1 MPDRAERQW
10 EDSMKN
16 RVGRVIIGILAL
28 ILLGLY
34 TYRQEQ
40 LHWHSVDVDPWG
52 PATGLHPE
60 GFEQGVVMN
69 TQPEEPVQI
78 EYAPAPAAEP
88 AAPEL
93 PAAEPIPE
101 APVEEL
107 SPIMQLARDNAA
119 AQGLP
124 MPPEIDIDSWELK
137 LANAKHPIQEYQPEQ
152 LAYLNMT
159 LSETDIQT
167 AYNANRCAVDIRIAD
182 QLIAFGLGCKDA
194 GLPVYLSSGYR
205 SYDEQSY
212 LFQRKVGQGYS
223 EDQAAT
229 IVARPGTSEHQT
241 GLACDITDIYRETKD
256 SSLES
261 TPTYQWLCEHC
272 AEYGFV
278 VRYPADK
285 SGSADS
291 VTGIIYEPWHFR
303 YVGLEAAKYM
313 TENNLCL
320 EEFLALYGVE

>member
-1 MPDRAERQW
+1 
-10 EDSMKN
+10 MKN
-16 RVGRVIIGILAL
+16 RVGRAIVGILAL
-28 ILLGLY
+28 ILLGFY

-40 LHWHSVDVDPWG
+40 IHWHSADVESWG

-60 GFEQGVVMN
+60 GFESGVVMN
-69 TQPEEPVQI
+69 AQ
-78 EYAPAPAAEP
+78 
-88 AAPEL
+88 
-93 PAAEPIPE
+93 PE
-101 APVEEL
+101 APVQMDFSTPAPPEPAPAEVPAELPAPEAVPTEAPL
-107 SPIMQLARDNAA
+107 SPTMQLARDNAA
-119 AQGLP
+119 KLGLP
-124 MPPEIDIDSWELK
+124 MPPDIDVNSWALL

-167 AYNANRCAVDIRIAD
+167 SYNPNRCPVDSRIAEH
-182 QLIAFGLGCKDA
+182 LLAFGLGCKDA
-194 GLPVYLSSGYR
+194 GLPIYLSSGYR

-212 LFQRKVGQGYS
+212 LFQRKIGQGYS

-241 GLACDITDIYRETKD
+241 GLACDITDFYHETKD

-261 TPTYQWLCEHC
+261 TPTYQWLHDNC
-272 AEYGFV
+272 ADYGFV

-303 YVGLEAAKYM
+303 YVGVDAAHYM
-313 TENNLCL
+313 TDNNLCL

>member
-1 MPDRAERQW
+1 
-10 EDSMKN
+10 MKN
-16 RVGRVIIGILAL
+16 RVGRIIIGILAL
-28 ILLGLY
+28 IILGLY

-40 LHWHSVDVDPWG
+40 LHWHSVDVEAWG

-60 GFEQGVVMN
+60 GFDQGIVMN
-69 TQPEEPVQI
+69 EEPQAPIQMEYAQPEQPAQESAAEQPAQ
-78 EYAPAPAAEP
+78 EAPAEEP
-88 AAPEL
+88 AEAAP
-93 PAAEPIPE
+93 AEE
-101 APVEEL
+101 AL
-107 SPIMQLARDNAA
+107 SPVMQMAKERATAL
-119 AQGLP
+119 GLP
-124 MPPEIDIDSWELK
+124 MPPEVDVDSWELK
-137 LANAKHPIQEYQPEQ
+137 LANAKHPIQDYQPEQ
-152 LAYLNMT
+152 MAYLNMT

-167 AYNANRCAVDIRIAD
+167 AYNANRCPVDIRIAD
-182 QLIAFGLGCKDA
+182 QLIAFGLGCKEA

-212 LFQRKVGQGYS
+212 LYQRKIGQGYS
-223 EDQAAT
+223 EDEAAT

-256 SSLES
+256 SSLEN

-272 AEYGFV
+272 TEYGFV

-303 YVGLEAAKYM
+303 YVGVEAAKYM

>member
-1 MPDRAERQW
+1 
-10 EDSMKN
+10 MKN

-28 ILLGLY
+28 LLLGFY

-40 LHWHSVDVDPWG
+40 IHWHSTDVESWG

-60 GFEQGVVMN
+60 GFEAGVQMN
-69 TQPEEPVQI
+69 
-78 EYAPAPAAEP
+78 AE
-88 AAPEL
+88 
-93 PAAEPIPE
+93 PE
-101 APVEEL
+101 APVQMSYAAATEEPALPEAPAALPEEQSAPAEPAL
-107 SPIMQLARDNAA
+107 SQTAQLAAENAA
-119 AQGLP
+119 ALGLP
-124 MPPEIDIDSWELK
+124 APPDVDVNSWELM
-137 LANAKHPIQEYQPEQ
+137 LANARHPIQEYQPEK
-152 LAYLNMT
+152 LAYLNQT
-159 LSETDIQT
+159 LDETDIQT
-167 AYNANRCAVDIRIAD
+167 NYNPNRCPVDARIAEP
-182 QLIAFGLGCKDA
+182 LAAFALGCKEA

-205 SYDEQSY
+205 SYNEQNY

-223 EDQAAT
+223 EDEAAT

-241 GLACDITDIYRETKD
+241 GLACDITDYYHELKD
-256 SSLES
+256 SSLEQ
-261 TPTYQWLCEHC
+261 TATYQWLREHC

-303 YVGLEAAKYM
+303 YVGVEAARYM

-320 EEFLALYGVE
+320 EEFLSLYGVE